1 MKSLWH
7 LMEIYHDLAAQDE
20 AMADRIM
27 SALNGLPCEV
37 QNRQVE
43 RANLLRHDAQSFR
56 ALAVA
61 LEVSCSEPTL
71 RSLAATAQ
79 LGQRKQK

>member
-1 MKSLWH
+1 MNSVWH
-7 LMEIYHDLAAQDE
+7 LMEIYQDLAAQDE

-61 LEVSCSEPTL
+61 LEVSCSEQTL
-71 RSLAATAQ
+71 KSVAATAQ
-79 LGQRKQK
+79 LGQSKQK